1 MYLGQGSPTRRDI
14 QRWRLSVSDF
24 DGSAPVTSPAQA
36 TRKRSL
42 ASNPPCSQE
51 LLPRDATLSRQAP
64 KEIMPSYVLYF
75 TVLLLVVSLPATA
88 ECHRAATWLVE
99 DKFPNV

>member
-14 QRWRLSVSDF
+14 HRWRLSVSDF

-36 TRKRSL
+36 TRKSSL

-51 LLPRDATLSRQAP
+51 LLPRDPALSRQGP